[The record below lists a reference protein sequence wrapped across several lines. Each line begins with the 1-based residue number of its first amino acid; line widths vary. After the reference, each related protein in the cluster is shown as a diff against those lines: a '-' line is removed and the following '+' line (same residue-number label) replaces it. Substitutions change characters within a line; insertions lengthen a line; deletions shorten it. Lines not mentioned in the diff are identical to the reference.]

1 MKIRLNKKILSK
13 KTTTRISLTFM
24 ALMIAVSV
32 PIAMVQKVSADEYDD
47 KIAAL
52 QRDIDSYNAQ
62 AIQLASQ
69 ARTLQSAVASLRS
82 QAEVIQAQIDIS
94 QAKYD
99 KLVAQITDTEEQ
111 IKNNQ
116 VALGKTIASMYVD
129 DQVTPLEM
137 LASSKNIS
145 DYLDKQE
152 YRTSVRTQ
160 LTSTITRIKDL
171 KLQLD
176 QQKTD
181 VRIVLDKQQ
190 AQKASL
196 VATQTQQQDLLNQTQ
211 GQEAAYQQ
219 LVASNQQKLTAVAAD
234 QRAYYQSLLNSGKD
248 VGSGVSGDFAYAH
261 WSGNQGCSGGYPWD
275 ALGSNG
281 SRYGCAYPLDGT
293 EYVTYVD
300 SWQLFNRECVSYAAW
315 AIDNRFD
322 KIVNGFNGAGMPN
335 QWIYNI
341 SATRVYDPQP
351 GDAVILPPTSDNFAP
366 VGHLMVVESIDN
378 SKEYPTHVSQFNF
391 YGTGEY
397 STMDI
402 KNSGVIFLRFQNR

>member
-1 MKIRLNKKILSK
+1 MKIYTIKKVFP
-13 KTTTRISLTFM
+13 KTTTIF
-24 ALMIAVSV
+24 IAVLIAFGA
-32 PIAMVQKVSADEYDD
+32 PISIVQKVSADQYDD
-47 KIAAL
+47 RIAAL

-62 AIQLASQ
+62 ATQLASQ

-82 QAEVIQAQIDIS
+82 QAEVIQAQINIS

-99 KLVAQITDTEEQ
+99 KLVAQITSTEKQ
-111 IKNNQ
+111 IRDNQ
-116 VALGKTIASMYVD
+116 DALGKTIASMYVD
-129 DQVTPLEM
+129 DRVTPLEM

-160 LTSTITRIKDL
+160 LTSTITRIKAL
-171 KLQLD
+171 KLQLN

-181 VRIVLDKQQ
+181 VRTVLDKQQ
-190 AQKASL
+190 AQRASL
-196 VATQTQQQDLLNQTQ
+196 VATQNQQQDLLNQTQ

-219 LVASNQQKLTAVAAD
+219 LVASNQQKLAAVAAD
-234 QRAYYQSLLNSGKD
+234 QRAYYQKLLNSGKD
-248 VGSGVSGDFAYAH
+248 VNSGVSGDFAYAH
-261 WSGNQGCSGGYPWD
+261 WSGNQGCNGGYPWD
-275 ALGSNG
+275 AAGSNG

-293 EYVTYVD
+293 EYVTYID
-300 SWQLFNRECVSYAAW
+300 SWQLYNRECVSYAAW
-315 AIDNRFD
+315 AIDSRFN
-322 KIVNGFNGAGMPN
+322 KIINGFNGAGMPN

-341 SATRVYDPQP
+341 SATRVYNPQP

-378 SKEYPTHVSQFNF
+378 SREYPTHVSQFNF